1 MTETLEAVRS
11 ELRTMREQKRVPLS
25 PPPVS
30 LAAEL
35 MAKLPAEAAV
45 TADVISNM
53 NKLFDSLNSDSSALR
68 RDELFGA
75 VRAENPDLTDSEWQL
90 LLTLLQSEG
99 LHQANGLIKLSCPAV
114 TSRRVI
120 YYTNKESLMKM
131 WEKLKSDSKKNYV
144 QLKNN
149 TTQTWGGP
157 LVLKIDPVLEQVC
170 AILGRRCTGVLGVSD
185 CDAET
190 GQDTEKV
197 HFKVICTQNK
207 HKKAQVQIYEWVIDE
222 NLAEEPKVDNK
233 LQKTPINKTP
243 LWSRRRPQ
251 ISSTNERNEATSS
264 VSNSIQNVYKKRE
277 PVEDLK
283 EILLRAELQFQRNLY
298 ELQLEAAA
306 R

>member
-1 MTETLEAVRS
+1 MNIHLQGPSTSVATPENISTVR
-11 ELRTMREQKRVPLS
+11 EEIRK
-25 PPPVS
+25 
-30 LAAEL
+30 
-35 MAKLPAEAAV
+35 
-45 TADVISNM
+45 
-53 NKLFDSLNSDSSALR
+53 
-68 RDELFGA
+68 
-75 VRAENPDLTDSEWQL
+75 NPR
-90 LLTLLQSEG
+90 
-99 LHQANGLIKLSCPAV
+99 K
-114 TSRRVI
+114 
-120 YYTNKESLMKM
+120 NKESLMKM
-131 WEKLKSDSKKNYV
+131 WEKLKRDSKKNYA
-144 QLKNN
+144 QIKNN

-207 HKKAQVQIYEWVIDE
+207 LLQPAEEVNMQTIAETNTLEAQEVQIYEWVIDE
-222 NLAEEPKVDNK
+222 NLAEEPKVDNE

-251 ISSTNERNEATSS
+251 ISSTNDRNEATSS

-283 EILLRAELQFQRNLY
+283 EILLRAELQFKRNFY